1 MSVVVITG
9 ASSGIGKGTAEELV
23 RRGCTVY
30 DLSRRDVSLEGIHHI
45 STDVTD
51 EESVNRAIS
60 EIIAREGKID
70 VLINNAGFG
79 ISGAVEYTETA
90 EAKRLFDVNFFGIV
104 RVTRTVLPFMRS
116 EGKGRVI
123 NISSVAAVAP
133 IPYQTFYSASKSAV
147 MTYSMA
153 LANEVGDFGIT
164 MCTVLPGDIKT
175 GFTAAREK
183 SIIGDDVY
191 NGKISRSVGKME
203 QDEQKGMSPDVAGRI
218 VATIALSNKRKPVY
232 TIGVGYQVLS
242 VLIKL
247 LPYGLVNGIIKLL
260 YAK

>member
-30 DLSRRDVSLEGIHHI
+30 DLSRRDVFLEAIHHI

-104 RVTRTVLPFMRS
+104 RVTRAVLPFMRS

-153 LANEVGDFGIT
+153 LANEVGDFGISV
-164 MCTVLPGDIKT
+164 CTVLPGDIKT
-175 GFTAAREK
+175 GFTAARKK

-218 VATIALSNKRKPVY
+218 IATIALSNKRKPVY
-232 TIGVGYQVLS
+232 TIGIGYQVLS